1 MMSGMIGQQVG
12 MFQGYGG
19 YAQQIGV
26 GSGLYPPAP
35 PTSFRG
41 VQPGQTGMYGE
52 QIAGRTAGAIGGLA
66 GFASSMVM
74 PGGMAAMG
82 LNMLGMPMPVASM
95 AGGAIS
101 AGLRGGSMMA
111 GGLAAGAVALP
122 LYVGME
128 AAKAYGSA
136 FTGGMQ
142 DQTMLNS
149 TLRGSFNFMGGQG
162 AFGRGFSQNQMGQIG
177 SMVSG
182 ELRRNPFTSA
192 GELNSLITAGAQ
204 AGEFTGVR
212 DVQQFTQSFRKML
225 DNLKS
230 VQRELGGTLSDA
242 LSFVRSSQQA
252 GIFQNADR
260 VNFAAEVRTA
270 EASTGMD
277 RNQLVALA
285 AQGSNISRAFGG
297 VGRQGAIGAMRL
309 AQTLGTAAQ
318 NPSATGVSQ
327 ELLSEV
333 TGGLTGEEAI
343 GATVSNLLGRAG
355 RFSRR
360 AMGRFSTFALSNAT
374 GTGLDAGMMER
385 FTSGDISVGSVR
397 GAAHRNVR
405 GMGRARAI
413 NREGELAGNI
423 MEQGGLA
430 GQIGMMRL
438 MVGDR
443 VLDADDDLGQLVL
456 QRRFGMS
463 RPESQL
469 YMNLMRNQG
478 EIARQERI
486 TRVTSGR
493 EAERRTYVE
502 QNSFDSFTRQLEH
515 GLSEA
520 TGLTAAREM
529 GRRFLTRVSSAVERS
544 MNSFLGIAEEGMTGR
559 DRTSFARSAMG
570 IATDRD
576 RRQMVRALGAG
587 GGNAMFTTEDLSY
600 RPMASNILHHLGV
613 HTAPTPAEL
622 LAREGVDVSRMSAPE
637 AMRQAMLSG
646 AARSGIV
653 GGADRAR
660 LTEMMANRN
669 NMFDEIADAQ
679 LRAAGR
685 GDVNNFLPLMG
696 AGRERATLAFMRHN
710 ELAMPEGV
718 TMGAMMRRAPD
729 DTGGIFGMLRNI
741 GRAAVG
747 EGGANAA
754 RLRGGMVG
762 GGLAAGALGAIALP
776 LFMDAEAGTAEDRSL
791 GYISRGGHLAG
802 RLRERISRSGVV
814 LDAEGNA
821 LSGTAED
828 AEMRREY
835 MLRSGYNAAD
845 IEEAETRTAEGLR
858 DVQRLQG
865 LRSVNTDALRAVFGH
880 EEFAENVNRAAEL
893 SGASLSAHFSTM
905 RANAER
911 LSDPAQRTAALSS
924 IAQMESNAQS
934 QGMRRGSIGTEFLTA
949 VGAAGG
955 TERERAARAEV
966 ARTSASFNVMS
977 GAIGEIEGGGELGRR
992 LAGISGRAGEAFGN
1006 LATGTF
1012 RDEEA
1017 RESAVS
1023 TATGASREMMRALAD
1038 ADPNSEEYRRIAASM
1053 SAMEGG
1059 RELLGGAAEYRGRA
1073 RQLRGEGRRGR
1084 VGAVDALLGLATGNT
1099 FSSMNFHIGGEGAGR
1114 RDISASMARRLL
1126 MRGGEGTEEITNQM
1140 ITQLTESGMDA
1151 DTARGHVA
1159 RMREMV
1165 STVGR
1170 RGGTPEE
1177 MRNMVENAMNLE
1189 NTEGLD
1195 AVRARAAE
1203 ASRNEALARDPVGA
1217 EQLRVLESIRDRLPD
1232 TSARRAEAAATAEA
1246 VGRAASSSANAN
1258 MSTAEGGAIN
1268 AGSTESS

>member
-1 MMSGMIGQQVG
+1 MMSGMIGQQLG

-35 PTSFRG
+35 PSSFRTT
-41 VQPGQTGMYGE
+41 QPGQTGMYGE

-122 LYVGME
+122 LYAGME

-149 TLRGSFNFMGGQG
+149 TLRGNFNFMGGQG

-182 ELRRNPFTSA
+182 ELRRNPFSSA
-192 GELNSLITAGAQ
+192 GELNNLIAGGAQ
-204 AGEFTGVR
+204 MGEFSGVR

-225 DNLKS
+225 DSLKS

-252 GIFQNADR
+252 GIYQNADR

-270 EASTGMD
+270 EASTGMN
-277 RNQLVALA
+277 RNQLVAIA
-285 AQGSNISRAFGG
+285 AQGSQISRAFGG
-297 VGRQGAIGAMRL
+297 VGRQGAMGAMRL

-318 NPSATGVSQ
+318 NPSATGVTQ

-333 TGGLTGEEAI
+333 TGGLTGDEAI
-343 GATVSNLLGRAG
+343 GATVSSLLGRAG

-360 AMGRFSTFALSNAT
+360 AMGRFSTFAMSNAT
-374 GTGLDAGMMER
+374 GTGLDQTMMDR
-385 FTSGDISVGSVR
+385 FMAGDISVGDVR

-430 GQIGMMRL
+430 GQIGMMRM

-456 QRRFGMS
+456 QRRMGMS

-469 YMNLMRNQG
+469 MMNLMRNQSN
-478 EIARQERI
+478 IAREERI

-493 EAERRTYVE
+493 ETERRQYVE
-502 QNSFDSFTRQLEH
+502 QNSFDAFSRQLEH

-529 GRRFLTRVSSAVERS
+529 GRRALTRISSAVERS
-544 MNSFLGIAEEGMTGR
+544 MNNFLGIAEEGMTGR

-570 IATDRD
+570 VATDRD

-587 GGNAMFTTEDLSY
+587 GGGAVATTEDLNY
-600 RPMASNILHHLGV
+600 RPMASNLLHHLGV

-622 LAREGVDVSRMSAPE
+622 LAREGVDVTRMSAPE

-653 GGADRAR
+653 SGADRTR
-660 LTEMMANRN
+660 LTAMMGDISGTTR
-669 NMFDEIADAQ
+669 DIADAQ

-685 GDVNNFLPLMG
+685 GDINNFLPLMG
-696 AGRERATLAFMRHN
+696 GGRERSTLAFMRN
-710 ELAMPEGV
+710 REMAMPEGV
-718 TMGAMMRRAPD
+718 SMGDMMRRRPAD
-729 DTGGIFGMLRNI
+729 DGGVFGIISRL

-747 EGGANAA
+747 MEEDTPDNRAFGF
-754 RLRGGMVG
+754 
-762 GGLAAGALGAIALP
+762 IA
-776 LFMDAEAGTAEDRSL
+776 
-791 GYISRGGHLAG
+791 RGGHLAG
-802 RLRERISRSGVV
+802 RLRGRVARSGVV
-814 LDAEGNA
+814 LDSEGNA
-821 LSGTAED
+821 LSGSAGD
-828 AEMRREY
+828 AEARRGLMR
-835 MLRSGYNAAD
+835 RSGYSETN
-845 IEEAETRTAEGLR
+845 IEESETRAAEGLR
-858 DVQRLQG
+858 DVQRLEG
-865 LRSVNTDALRAVFGH
+865 LRGVSTDSLRAVFGH
-880 EEFAENVNRAAEL
+880 EEFAESVSRASEL
-893 SGASLSAHFSTM
+893 SGASLRAHFDTM
-905 RANAER
+905 RTTALRMA
-911 LSDPAQRTAALSS
+911 DPAQRRAALS
-924 IAQMESNAQS
+924 AVGQMESNAEA
-934 QGMRRGSIGTEFLTA
+934 GRFGRGSIGAEFSTA
-949 VGAAGG
+949 VGLAGG

-966 ARTSASFNVMS
+966 ARTSASFNLMS
-977 GAIGEIEGGGELGRR
+977 GAIGEIEGGGELGRS

-1006 LATGTF
+1006 LATNTF
-1012 RDEEA
+1012 GSREE
-1017 RESAVS
+1017 REAAVT
-1023 TATGASREMMRALAD
+1023 TATGSSREMMRALAA
-1038 ADPNSEEYRRIAASM
+1038 ADPNSEEYRRIASSM

-1059 RELLGGAAEYRGRA
+1059 RDLLAGAAEYRGRA

-1084 VGAVDALLGLATGNT
+1084 TGAVDALLGQATGNT
-1099 FSSMNFHIGGEGAGR
+1099 FSGMHFRIGE
-1114 RDISASMARRLL
+1114 RDVSSSMARNIL
-1126 MRGGEGTEEITNQM
+1126 MRGGAGTDEIANQLT
-1140 ITQLTESGMDA
+1140 TQLTESGMGA
-1151 DTARGHVA
+1151 DEARTQVA
-1159 RMREMV
+1159 SMRQMLG
-1165 STVGR
+1165 TVGR
-1170 RGGTPEE
+1170 RGGTT
-1177 MRNMVENAMNLE
+1177 NDMVENAMNLE

-1232 TSARRAEAAATAEA
+1232 TSTRRAEAAATADA
-1246 VGRAASSSANAN
+1246 VGRAASSSADAN
-1258 MSTAEGGAIN
+1258 MSTAAGGAVN
-1268 AGSTESS
+1268 AGSTTES